1 MFRRVIGGSLVCL
14 IGGLVLA
21 TSTALAA
28 APHTVQPGE
37 TLWSIAFAN
46 NLTTRTVAVYNGV
59 SEDAQLGVG
68 ATIYVPTV
76 DEGAAALVSGEPG
89 VEPPTGVSAGS
100 AGSSD
105 PDVASTTTASAAPAG
120 LCDIPSPYGVLHLI
134 PAAADAWIAMRADA
148 LMTYGIDI
156 YPGGPL
162 SAYRSY
168 AQQAELYRAFLDG
181 RGAPANAPGTSSHET
196 GTAVDVESRP
206 MRWVID
212 QIGQQYG
219 WSKVHGPNEWWHV
232 DYVGG

>member
-1 MFRRVIGGSLVCL
+1 MFRRVIGGSLVCS

-21 TSTALAA
+21 TSTVLAA
-28 APHTVQPGE
+28 APHTVEPGE

-59 SEDAQLGVG
+59 PEDAQFGVG
-68 ATIYVPTV
+68 ATVYVPTV
-76 DEGAAALVSGEPG
+76 DEGAAALASGEPG

-100 AGSSD
+100 GGSSD
-105 PDVASTTTASAAPAG
+105 PDAASTTTASAPPTG
-120 LCDIPSPYGVLHLI
+120 LGDIPSPYGVLHLI

-219 WSKVHGPNEWWHV
+219 WSKIHGPNEWWHV
-232 DYVGG
+232 DYVGR